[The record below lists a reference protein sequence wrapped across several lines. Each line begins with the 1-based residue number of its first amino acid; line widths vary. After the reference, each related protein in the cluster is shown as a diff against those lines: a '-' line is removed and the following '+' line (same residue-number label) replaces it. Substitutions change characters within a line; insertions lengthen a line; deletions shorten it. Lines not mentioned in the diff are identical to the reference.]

1 MGMSAAA
8 VILPPRDKFRFAM
21 LEASRAVRDPSCKLY
36 TDGHR
41 LAWLP
46 NPLPGWYRTGAADV
60 SDAYEQTDRTAGCC
74 DIGAA
79 A

>member
-1 MGMSAAA
+1 MTAA
-8 VILPPRDKFRFAM
+8 VILPERAQLKPAM

-46 NPLPGWYRTGAADV
+46 RRLPGWFRIGAADV
-60 SDAYEQTDRTAGCC
+60 LDAYEQTDRSAGCC
-74 DIGAA
+74 DMGEAA
-79 A
+79 

>member
-1 MGMSAAA
+1 MTPAA
-8 VILPPRDKFRFAM
+8 VILPPQDMLHPAM

-46 NPLPGWYRTGAADV
+46 RRMPGWYR
-60 SDAYEQTDRTAGCC
+60 
-74 DIGAA
+74 IGAA
-79 A
+79 IKQVRTCKAVAA

>member
-1 MGMSAAA
+1 MSTA
-8 VILPPRDKFRFAM
+8 VILPPRAQLKPAM

-46 NPLPGWYRTGAADV
+46 RRLPGWFRIGAADV
-60 SDAYEQTDRTAGCC
+60 RDAYDATDRSAGCC
-74 DIGAA
+74 DMGEAA
-79 A
+79 

>member
-1 MGMSAAA
+1 MLTA
-8 VILPPRDKFRFAM
+8 VILPPQENFRLAM

-41 LAWLP
+41 VAWLP
-46 NPLPGWYRTGAADV
+46 RPLPGWYRIGAADV
-60 SDAYEQTDRTAGCC
+60 RDADEDTDRTAGCC
-74 DIGAA
+74 DMDEAA

>member
-1 MGMSAAA
+1 MLTA
-8 VILPPRDKFRFAM
+8 VILPPRDKLHPAM

-46 NPLPGWYRTGAADV
+46 TPLPGWYRIGAADV
-60 SDAYEQTDRTAGCC
+60 RDAYEATDLTAGCC
-74 DIGAA
+74 DMEKIAS
-79 A
+79 

>member
-1 MGMSAAA
+1 MLTA
-8 VILPPRDKFRFAM
+8 VILPPQENFRLAM

-41 LAWLP
+41 VAWLP
-46 NPLPGWYRTGAADV
+46 RPLPGWYRIGAADV
-60 SDAYEQTDRTAGCC
+60 RDAYEDTDRTAGCC
-74 DIGAA
+74 DMDEAA

>member
-1 MGMSAAA
+1 MTAAF
-8 VILPPRDKFRFAM
+8 ILPPRDKLPPAM

-46 NPLPGWYRTGAADV
+46 RRLPGWFRIGAADV
-60 SDAYEQTDRTAGCC
+60 RDAYDATDRTAGCC
-74 DIGAA
+74 DIEEAA
-79 A
+79 

>member
-1 MGMSAAA
+1 MLTA
-8 VILPPRDKFRFAM
+8 VILPPQENFRLAM

-41 LAWLP
+41 VAWLP
-46 NPLPGWYRTGAADV
+46 RPLPGWYRIGAVDV
-60 SDAYEQTDRTAGCC
+60 RDAYEDTDRTAGCC
-74 DIGAA
+74 DMDEAA

>member
-1 MGMSAAA
+1 MTPAA
-8 VILPPRDKFRFAM
+8 VILPPQDLLRPAM

-46 NPLPGWYRTGAADV
+46 RRMPGWYR
-60 SDAYEQTDRTAGCC
+60 
-74 DIGAA
+74 IGAA
-79 A
+79 IKQVRTCKAVAA